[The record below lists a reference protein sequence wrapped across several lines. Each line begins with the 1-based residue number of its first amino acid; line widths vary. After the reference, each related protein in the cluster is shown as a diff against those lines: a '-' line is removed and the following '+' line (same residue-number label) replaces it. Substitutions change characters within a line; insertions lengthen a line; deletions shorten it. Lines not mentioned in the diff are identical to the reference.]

1 MPLTS
6 TLAVTIRTP
15 HLGIEMAK
23 PRVFVSSTFYDLRTV
38 RDDLDRFIRSVGF
51 EPVRHERGHIAYG
64 QGERPEEYAYR
75 EVDFCEILVC
85 IVGGKFG
92 SSSATGPYSITQKE
106 LKTALDRG
114 KQVYVFVEE
123 SVHHEHRYYLAN
135 KTVLGVRHTAVD
147 NVKIHE
153 FLEEIYALPKG
164 NPIFPFAVSA
174 EITSLL
180 SEQWAGLFQRLLTEH
195 AAKSQATLVDEL
207 QRSLQTVGQLVQ
219 FLVDEKG
226 KGDKAVQEILFS
238 NHPLFEALFT
248 ALRNRYR
255 IYFTTLTELD
265 TWLSIAKTFKREE
278 SFEVDPDFYEWSRE
292 VRVPS
297 KPEVQTLFVSKS
309 LFADDGRLLPMLA
322 ASWNGDLMRVEKVVK
337 RSATTA
343 KATDDD
349 DIPF

>member
-1 MPLTS
+1 
-6 TLAVTIRTP
+6 
-15 HLGIEMAK
+15 MAK

-38 RDDLDRFIRSVGF
+38 RDDLDRFIRGVGF
-51 EPVRHERGHIAYG
+51 EPVRHERGQIAYG

-85 IVGGKFG
+85 IIGGKFG
-92 SSSATGPYSITQKE
+92 TSSSTGPYSITQKE

-135 KTVLGVRHTAVD
+135 KAIPGVRCTAVD

-164 NPIFPFAVSA
+164 NPIFPFAVSSD
-174 EITSLL
+174 ITNLL

-195 AAKSQATLVDEL
+195 SAKSQAALVEEL
-207 QRSLQTVGQLVQ
+207 QRSLHTVGQLVQ

-226 KGDKAVQEILFS
+226 KGDKAVQEILFA

-255 IYFTTLTELD
+255 IYFTTLTELNE
-265 TWLSIAKTFKREE
+265 WLTVAKNFRKEE
-278 SFEVDPDFYEWSRE
+278 FEVDPDFHEWLRE
-292 VRVPS
+292 IGVPN
-297 KPEVQTLFVSKS
+297 KRETQTLYVSKK
-309 LFADDGRLLPMLA
+309 LFAEDGRLLPMLP
-322 ASWNGDLMRVEKVVK
+322 ASWSSEWIRIEKAAK
-337 RSATTA
+337 KSAPAA
-343 KATDDD
+343 KTDDDD